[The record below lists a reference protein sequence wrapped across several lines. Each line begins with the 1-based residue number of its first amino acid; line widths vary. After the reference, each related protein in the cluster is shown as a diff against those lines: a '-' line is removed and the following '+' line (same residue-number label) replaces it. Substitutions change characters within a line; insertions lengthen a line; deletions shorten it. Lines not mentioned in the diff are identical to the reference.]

1 MMAIILQC
9 LLLNLVKKMSYRIQR
24 LSAGF
29 YAFSVW
35 GEDELLFLYT
45 GKSKTIKKRAKEFN
59 YDINLRM
66 KILNR
71 PDYELEYIC
80 G

>member
-1 MMAIILQC
+1 LE
-9 LLLNLVKKMSYRIQR
+9 KKLRYRIQR
-24 LSAGF
+24 LSEGF
-29 YAFSVW
+29 YAFSIW
-35 GEDELLFLYT
+35 SEEELLFLYT
-45 GKSKTIKKRAKEFN
+45 GKSRTIKARAKEFK

-71 PDYELEYIC
+71 PDYELDYIC